1 MKTRAPNPHDL
12 VEALRPLQDYFPEA
26 TAGFLSRLAW
36 EIWQLEITGFTH
48 FGGPEIMAWWLV
60 QRCTPRPAMTRA
72 KIRKLQRMC
81 GGSQKTLDLLVAV
94 AEENSRPRR
103 WADGWTFLELCSY
116 MTRLRAERRA
126 ANFGGA
132 VPKYDTPAH
141 HAVTHQV
148 AAATMAK
155 NIG

>member
-1 MKTRAPNPHDL
+1 MKTRTPNPYDL

-81 GGSQKTLDLLVAV
+81 GGGARKPWISWWPW
-94 AEENSRPRR
+94 PRR
-103 WADGWTFLELCSY
+103 T
-116 MTRLRAERRA
+116 A
-126 ANFGGA
+126 APGGG
-132 VPKYDTPAH
+132 PTGGPSSSS
-141 HAVTHQV
+141 
-148 AAATMAK
+148 AAT
-155 NIG
+155 